1 MSSNFDEVIDRRN
14 TSAYKLRD
22 CKDSN
27 TVALGL
33 ADMDFRTAEP
43 VVKAVT
49 NAANFSL
56 YGYVQPAGDYFD
68 SFIEWS
74 KKHYRWDIEREWIS
88 YTPGVIAGI
97 GGAVRVLT
105 EPGDEVIFQTP
116 AFSLF
121 TELTASNGRVPAHNP
136 MLYRDGKYSIDF
148 DDLEVK
154 AQSPRAKMLILC
166 NPHNPTCRV
175 LTEDELLR
183 IGEICLRNNIVI
195 VSDEVHCDMI
205 FGNRKHISIASLSDA
220 LLQNTITCM
229 SPTKTFNMAG
239 LQISVNVIAN
249 PELRKKFEL
258 DCLSRDS
265 KRPNIFGM
273 IGFAAA
279 YKEGHQWL
287 DEVRTYIR
295 SNIDFAEC
303 YLQEHAPLL
312 KMIDCE
318 GTYLMWIDCS
328 ALGLKGKALGD
339 FFINE
344 ANVLVVSG
352 NGFVDNADAFIRLN
366 PACPRSVLTE
376 GLKRICA
383 AVKGKMNQIQG

>member
-27 TVALGL
+27 TIALGL
-33 ADMDFRTAEP
+33 ADMDFHTAEP
-43 VVKAVT
+43 VVKAVQ

-56 YGYVQPAGDYFD
+56 YGYVQPAGDYYD
-68 SFIEWS
+68 PFIGWCKS
-74 KKHYRWDIEREWIS
+74 HYRWSIEREWIS

-121 TELTASNGRVPAHNP
+121 TELTVSNGRVPAHNP
-136 MLYRDGKYSIDF
+136 MLYRNGKYSIDF

-154 AQSPRAKMLILC
+154 ARSPKAKVLILC

-175 LTEDELLR
+175 LTKDELLR
-183 IGEICLRNNIVI
+183 IGEICLRNNVVI
-195 VSDEVHCDMI
+195 VSDEVHCDMV
-205 FGNRKHISIASLSDA
+205 FGDRQHISIASLSEE

-249 PELRKKFEL
+249 PEIRKKFEL

-273 IGFAAA
+273 IGFTAA
-279 YKEGHQWL
+279 YQNGLQWL
-287 DEVRTYIR
+287 NEARVYIR
-295 SNIDFAEC
+295 SNIEFVES
-303 YLQEHAPLL
+303 YLKEHAPAL

-318 GTYLMWIDCS
+318 GTYLAWIDCS
-328 ALGLKGKALGD
+328 ALALRGKALGD

-352 NGFVDNADAFIRLN
+352 NGFVADAEEFIRLN

-376 GLKRICA
+376 GLTRICA
-383 AVKGKMNQIQG
+383 AVNSKLSQ